1 MTSIFAPSQ
10 QAAIPRTCIVE
21 ALPQE
26 TSRRELS
33 QSVGQVAQRHLG
45 NGSQDALYRLL
56 ADRERAQ
63 AETVDRLE
71 RELDEGAD
79 YFQAQGL
86 AAAKLLEG
94 RGA

>member
-26 TSRRELS
+26 TSRPELS
-33 QSVGQVAQRHLG
+33 QSVGQAAH
-45 NGSQDALYRLL
+45 DP
-56 ADRERAQ
+56 D
-63 AETVDRLE
+63 ETF
-71 RELDEGAD
+71 D
-79 YFQAQGL
+79 YFQAQGERDRII
-86 AAAKLLEG
+86 LEG